1 MLGYSCC
8 CCLAFQPDG
17 SAALTGQDLMV
28 GQQILTVGGKSLK
41 GLKHKDAVITIKN
54 AFDGPMNKKI
64 EFVVLEHEEQETE

>member
-1 MLGYSCC
+1 M
-8 CCLAFQPDG
+8 
-17 SAALTGQDLMV
+17 TGEGLSV

-64 EFVVLEHEEQETE
+64 EFVVLERDEEEEEAND

>member
-1 MLGYSCC
+1 
-8 CCLAFQPDG
+8 
-17 SAALTGQDLMV
+17 MV

-64 EFVVLEHEEQETE
+64 EFVVLEHENDEQEKLMRE